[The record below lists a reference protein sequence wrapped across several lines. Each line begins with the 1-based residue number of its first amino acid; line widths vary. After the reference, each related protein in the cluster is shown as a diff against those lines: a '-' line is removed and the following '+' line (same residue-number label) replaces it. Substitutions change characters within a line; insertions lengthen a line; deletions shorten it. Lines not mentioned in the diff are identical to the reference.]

1 MTEFLLA
8 HDWHQ
13 AFDETF
19 HFLFP
24 DSQMKSSEIRRSA
37 GDGLTFLEQHAP
49 PPGYWDTIGF
59 TGWNDPDKPSFEDW
73 QRDTPEGRA
82 WAEWNAEFGD
92 EYRRAQNLIQFGG
105 IADIVAF
112 IHRFDWPVVD
122 RDRMAN
128 SRNHLLKMID
138 LSRENWRR
146 VLNESDDKYEWLPSP
161 AQTPR
166 FVRFRVD
173 QEIVDGWHG
182 FLETMED
189 VLEGRKLI
197 AHWRF
202 TDKGINVRRMF
213 EDPRT
218 FDPVM
223 IAQGAAVIPY
233 LEEGERVS
241 GQTALTLL
249 DVFERGFFAYFVWF
263 N

>member
-1 MTEFLLA
+1 
-8 HDWHQ
+8 
-13 AFDETF
+13 
-19 HFLFP
+19 
-24 DSQMKSSEIRRSA
+24 
-37 GDGLTFLEQHAP
+37 
-49 PPGYWDTIGF
+49 
-59 TGWNDPDKPSFEDW
+59 
-73 QRDTPEGRA
+73 
-82 WAEWNAEFGD
+82 
-92 EYRRAQNLIQFGG
+92 
-105 IADIVAF
+105 
-112 IHRFDWPVVD
+112 
-122 RDRMAN
+122 
-128 SRNHLLKMID
+128 
-138 LSRENWRR
+138 
-146 VLNESDDKYEWLPSP
+146 
-161 AQTPR
+161 
-166 FVRFRVD
+166 
-173 QEIVDGWHG
+173 
-182 FLETMED
+182 MED